1 MRAQLQHNPS
11 FGLGGPTLGWLNA
24 SLNEMYRL
32 SKLPA
37 PDLPCLTYLG
47 SDEQIVEPGAIVR
60 RMAGWARGRLITL
73 PGIRHEALMEAAALR
88 MARVDEITEFFAQ
101 NT

>member
-1 MRAQLQHNPS
+1 
-11 FGLGGPTLGWLNA
+11 
-24 SLNEMYRL
+24 
-32 SKLPA
+32 
-37 PDLPCLTYLG
+37 
-47 SDEQIVEPGAIVR
+47 
-60 RMAGWARGRLITL
+60 MAGWARGRLITL